1 MNAKVEPSTTASGA
15 GDVAKYI
22 VAVLLVAAGIAAYYA
37 FPEVSGVV
45 RGLGVALAI
54 VAGAAV
60 FAFTAKGRDTRE
72 FIAES
77 RFEMRK
83 VVWPTRQET
92 WRMTLVVFVVVVIIS
107 LLIAAIDFL
116 ISSGVTWLLGQGS
129 AL

>member
-1 MNAKVEPSTTASGA
+1 
-15 GDVAKYI
+15 
-22 VAVLLVAAGIAAYYA
+22 VLLVAAGITAYYA
-37 FPEVSGVV
+37 LPEVSAVV

-54 VAGAAV
+54 IAGAAV

-92 WRMTLVVFVVVVIIS
+92 WRMTLVVFVVVVIIA

>member
-92 WRMTLVVFVVVVIIS
+92 WRMTLVVFVVVVIIA
-107 LLIAAIDFL
+107 LLIALIDFL